1 MDFTESSNARVRTLA
16 YVLEHLGFSKQA
28 FFRDSFIV
36 MQQLSAEDFL
46 DCMQQ
51 LILNTALN
59 STYKLALVMA
69 LTDAALAT
77 ASRPDA
83 QAAQDG
89 LCRIPLKAVAVEFL
103 RIYWP
108 QRLAYPSPVAG
119 VAARPLI
126 QNFTARNGRR
136 QRDRIFTIIDEAL
149 VSAHEVLPNARLAT
163 FDQFSRAAAGPL
175 KTVYGK
181 LMRECVALLK
191 KNPLTYIE
199 PDADFLFALD
209 KNDLVLAVEHV
220 RLLQRFRPIIYELA
234 QSRWVSHVRSIESN
248 SDLLGQTPGDDT
260 LREFLFNPVRGDELS
275 AIRNVLVPIQGLFKD
290 KDKDK
295 TPCFYCGEGVDP
307 SKAQVDHF
315 LPFTRYSHT
324 RIFNFVLACPS
335 CNASK
340 SNWLADANHV
350 EHWVQRNNDL
360 GGELLAAAAG
370 IAPAGCLEVA
380 DMALALYSLAGSH
393 AEPLWTERLRGRH
406 AGAQLSRN
414 ALVVER
420 KVIPLLEQNRS
431 NMSRLAAEAPAALFL

>member
-1 MDFTESSNARVRTLA
+1 MDFTESSNARVRA
-16 YVLEHLGFSKQA
+16 HQSNQA
-28 FFRDSFIV
+28 FPERLFFRDSFIV

-46 DCMQQ
+46 DRMQQ
-51 LILNTALN
+51 LILNTAMN

-83 QAAQDG
+83 QAAQDD
-89 LCRIPLKAVAVEFL
+89 LCRIPLSAVAVEFL

-126 QNFTARNGRR
+126 QNFTTRNGRR

-149 VSAHEVLPNARLAT
+149 VSAHEVLPNARLVT

-175 KTVYGK
+175 KAAYGK

-248 SDLLGQTPGDDT
+248 SDLLGQTPGDDS
-260 LREFLFNPVRGDELS
+260 LREFLFAPVRGETLS
-275 AIRNVLVPIQGLFKD
+275 AIRSALINVQG
-290 KDKDK
+290 
-295 TPCFYCGEGVDP
+295 PAHCFYCRRRLASNET
-307 SKAQVDHF
+307 QVDHF

-324 RIFNFVLACPS
+324 RLFNFVLACPS

-360 GGELLAAAAG
+360 GGELLAAAAS
-370 IAPAGCLEVA
+370 IAPAGGLEVA

-420 KVIPLLEQNRS
+420 KVMPLLEQNRS
-431 NMSRLAAEAPAALFL
+431 NMSRLAAESPAALFV

>member
-1 MDFTESSNARVRTLA
+1 MRACERIRAIRHFQR
-16 YVLEHLGFSKQA
+16 GF

-46 DCMQQ
+46 DRMQQ
-51 LILNTALN
+51 LILNTAMN

-89 LCRIPLKAVAVEFL
+89 LCRIPLEAVAVEFL

-108 QRLAYPSPVAG
+108 QQLDYPSPVPG
-119 VAARPLI
+119 VKPRPLV
-126 QNFTARNGRR
+126 QNFNVRDGLK
-136 QRDRIFTIIDEAL
+136 QRDKVFRYIDEAL
-149 VSAHEVLPNARLAT
+149 AAARKVLPDARLVT

-175 KTVYGK
+175 QKIYGRLVNK
-181 LMRECVALLK
+181 CVDLLERY
-191 KNPLTYIE
+191 PLTHIA
-199 PDADFLFALD
+199 PDAEFLFMRDGDNLLLPAG
-209 KNDLVLAVEHV
+209 HV
-220 RLLQRFRPIIYELA
+220 RLLQRFRLIINELA
-234 QSRWVSHVRSIESN
+234 QSRWVSHLRSIKSN
-248 SDLLGQTPGDDT
+248 SELLGQAPGDDT

-275 AIRNVLVPIQGLFKD
+275 AIRNVLVPIQGLSKG
-290 KDKDK
+290 K
-295 TPCFYCGEGVDP
+295 TCCFYCGEGVDP

-340 SNWLADANHV
+340 SNWLADAHHV
-350 EHWVQRNNDL
+350 ERWMRRNEDR
-360 GGELLAAAAG
+360 GDDLLAAARG

-380 DMALALYSLAGSH
+380 DMALTLYSLADSH
-393 AEPLWTERLRGRH
+393 AEPLWTERGKGKGRA
-406 AGAQLSRN
+406 AGAHLSRK
-414 ALVVER
+414 AHVIEHDI
-420 KVIPLLEQNRS
+420 IPLLEQNRS
-431 NMSRLAAEAPAALFL
+431 NMSRLAAETPAALFV

>member
-1 MDFTESSNARVRTLA
+1 MDFTESSNARVRTRA
-16 YVLEHLGFSKQA
+16 YVLEHSGFSRQA

-46 DCMQQ
+46 DRLQQ
-51 LILNTALN
+51 LILNTAMN
-59 STYKLALVMA
+59 STYKLALIMA

-89 LCRIPLKAVAVEFL
+89 MCRIPLEAVAVEFL

-108 QRLAYPSPVAG
+108 QQLDYPSPVPG
-119 VAARPLI
+119 VKPRPLV
-126 QNFTARNGRR
+126 QNFNFRDGLKRR
-136 QRDRIFTIIDEAL
+136 DKVFTDIDEAL
-149 VSAHEVLPNARLAT
+149 TAARKVLPEARLVT

-175 KTVYGK
+175 KAVCGK

-191 KNPLTYIE
+191 KNPLTYIK

-220 RLLQRFRPIIYELA
+220 RLLQRFRPIINELA
-234 QSRWVSHVRSIESN
+234 QSRWVSHLRSIKSN
-248 SDLLGQTPGDDT
+248 SELLGQAPGDDT

-275 AIRNVLVPIQGLFKD
+275 AIRNVLVPIQGLSKG
-290 KDKDK
+290 K
-295 TPCFYCGEGVDP
+295 TCCFYCGEGVDP
-307 SKAQVDHF
+307 SHAQVDHF

-340 SNWLADANHV
+340 SNWLVDAHHV
-350 EHWVQRNNDL
+350 ERWMRRNEDR
-360 GGELLAAAAG
+360 GDDLLAAARG
-370 IAPAGCLEVA
+370 IAPAGGLEVA
-380 DMALALYSLAGSH
+380 DMALTLYSLAGSH
-393 AEPLWTERLRGRH
+393 AEPLWTERGKGKGRA
-406 AGAQLSRN
+406 AGAHLSRK
-414 ALVVER
+414 AHVIEHDI
-420 KVIPLLEQNRS
+420 IPLLEQNRS
-431 NMSRLAAEAPAALFL
+431 NMSRLAAEAPAAFFV

>member
-1 MDFTESSNARVRTLA
+1 MDFTESSNARVRA
-16 YVLEHLGFSKQA
+16 HQSNQA
-28 FFRDSFIV
+28 FPERLFFRNSFID

-46 DCMQQ
+46 DRMQQ
-51 LILNTALN
+51 LILNTAMN

-108 QRLAYPSPVAG
+108 QQLDYPSPVPG
-119 VAARPLI
+119 VKPRPLV
-126 QNFTARNGRR
+126 QNFNFRDGLKRR
-136 QRDRIFTIIDEAL
+136 DKVFTDIDEAL
-149 VSAHEVLPNARLAT
+149 TAARKVLPDARLVT

-175 KTVYGK
+175 KAVYGK
-181 LMRECVALLK
+181 LIRECVALLK
-191 KNPLTYIE
+191 KNPLTYIK

-234 QSRWVSHVRSIESN
+234 QSRWVSHLRSIESN
-248 SDLLGQTPGDDT
+248 SDLLGQAPGDDS
-260 LREFLFNPVRGDELS
+260 LREFLFAPIRGETLS
-275 AIRNVLVPIQGLFKD
+275 AIRNVLVPIQGLSKG
-290 KDKDK
+290 K
-295 TPCFYCGEGVDP
+295 TCCFYCGEGVDP

-324 RIFNFVLACPS
+324 RLFNFVLACPS

-340 SNWLADANHV
+340 SNWLVDAHHV
-350 EHWVQRNNDL
+350 ERWMRRNEDR
-360 GGELLAAAAG
+360 GDDLLAAARG
-370 IAPAGCLEVA
+370 IAPAGGLEVA
-380 DMALALYSLAGSH
+380 DMALTLYSLAGSH
-393 AEPLWTERLRGRH
+393 AEPLWTERGKGKGRA
-406 AGAQLSRN
+406 AGAHLSRK
-414 ALVVER
+414 AHVIEHDI
-420 KVIPLLEQNRS
+420 IPLLEQNRS
-431 NMSRLAAEAPAALFL
+431 NMSRLAAETPAAFFV

>member
-1 MDFTESSNARVRTLA
+1 MDFTESSNARVRA
-16 YVLEHLGFSKQA
+16 HQSNQA
-28 FFRDSFIV
+28 FPERLFFRDSFIV

-46 DCMQQ
+46 DRMQQ
-51 LILNTALN
+51 LILNTAMN

-108 QRLAYPSPVAG
+108 QRLAYPSPAAG

-149 VSAHEVLPNARLAT
+149 VSAHEVLPNARLVT
-163 FDQFSRAAAGPL
+163 FDQFSRAAACSL
-175 KTVYGK
+175 KAVYGK

-248 SDLLGQTPGDDT
+248 SELLGQAPGDDT

-275 AIRNVLVPIQGLFKD
+275 AIRNVLVPIQGLSKG
-290 KDKDK
+290 K
-295 TPCFYCGEGVDP
+295 TCCFYCGEGVDP

-340 SNWLADANHV
+340 SNWLVDAHHV
-350 EHWVQRNNDL
+350 ERWMRRNEDR
-360 GGELLAAAAG
+360 GDDLLAAARG
-370 IAPAGCLEVA
+370 IAPAGGLEVA
-380 DMALALYSLAGSH
+380 DMALTLYSLAGSH
-393 AEPLWTERLRGRH
+393 AEPLWTERGKGKGRA
-406 AGAQLSRN
+406 AGAHLSRK
-414 ALVVER
+414 AHVIEHDI
-420 KVIPLLEQNRS
+420 IPLLEQNRS
-431 NMSRLAAEAPAALFL
+431 NMSRLAAETPAAFFV

>member
-1 MDFTESSNARVRTLA
+1 MDFTESSNARVRTRA
-16 YVLEHLGFSKQA
+16 YVLEHSGFSRQA

-46 DCMQQ
+46 DRLQQ
-51 LILNTALN
+51 LILNTAMN
-59 STYKLALVMA
+59 STYKLALIMA

-89 LCRIPLKAVAVEFL
+89 MCRIPLEAVAVEFL

-108 QRLAYPSPVAG
+108 QRLAYPSPAAG

-149 VSAHEVLPNARLAT
+149 VSAHEVLPNARLVT

-175 KTVYGK
+175 QKIYDRLVNK
-181 LMRECVALLK
+181 SVELLK
-191 KNPLTYIE
+191 RNPLTYIA
-199 PDADFLFALD
+199 PDAEFLFMQDGDNLLLPAG
-209 KNDLVLAVEHV
+209 HV
-220 RLLQRFRPIIYELA
+220 RLLQRFRPIINELA
-234 QSRWVSHVRSIESN
+234 QSRWVSHLRSIKSN
-248 SDLLGQTPGDDT
+248 SELLGQAPGDDT

-275 AIRNVLVPIQGLFKD
+275 AIRNVLVPIQGLSKG
-290 KDKDK
+290 K
-295 TPCFYCGEGVDP
+295 TCCFYCGEGVDP
-307 SKAQVDHF
+307 SHAQVDHF

-340 SNWLADANHV
+340 SNWLVDAHHV
-350 EHWVQRNNDL
+350 ERWMRRNEDR
-360 GGELLAAAAG
+360 GDDLLAAARG
-370 IAPAGCLEVA
+370 IAPAGGLEVA
-380 DMALALYSLAGSH
+380 DMALTLYSLAGSH
-393 AEPLWTERLRGRH
+393 AEPLWTERGKGKGRA
-406 AGAQLSRN
+406 AGAHLSRK
-414 ALVVER
+414 AHVIEHDI
-420 KVIPLLEQNRS
+420 IPLLEQNRS
-431 NMSRLAAEAPAALFL
+431 NMSRLAAEAPAAFFV

>member
-1 MDFTESSNARVRTLA
+1 MDFTESSNARVRA
-16 YVLEHLGFSKQA
+16 HQSNQA
-28 FFRDSFIV
+28 FPERLFFRDSFID

-46 DCMQQ
+46 DRMQQ
-51 LILNTALN
+51 LILNTAMN

-89 LCRIPLKAVAVEFL
+89 LCRIPLEAVAVEFL

-108 QRLAYPSPVAG
+108 QQLDYPSPVPG
-119 VAARPLI
+119 VKPRPLV
-126 QNFTARNGRR
+126 QNFNFRDGLKRR
-136 QRDRIFTIIDEAL
+136 DKVFTDIDEAL
-149 VSAHEVLPNARLAT
+149 TAARKVLPEARLVT

-175 KTVYGK
+175 KAVYGK

-191 KNPLTYIE
+191 KNPLTYIK

-220 RLLQRFRPIIYELA
+220 RLLQRFRPIINELA
-234 QSRWVSHVRSIESN
+234 QSRWVLHLRSIKSN
-248 SDLLGQTPGDDT
+248 SELLGQAPGDDT

-275 AIRNVLVPIQGLFKD
+275 AIRNVLVPIQGLSKG
-290 KDKDK
+290 K
-295 TPCFYCGEGVDP
+295 TCCFYCGEDVDP
-307 SKAQVDHF
+307 SHAQVDHF

-340 SNWLADANHV
+340 SNWLVDAHHV
-350 EHWVQRNNDL
+350 ERWMRRNEDR
-360 GGELLAAAAG
+360 GDDLLAAARG
-370 IAPAGCLEVA
+370 IAPAGGLEVA
-380 DMALALYSLAGSH
+380 DMALTLYSLAGSH
-393 AEPLWTERLRGRH
+393 AEPLWTERGKGKGRA
-406 AGAQLSRN
+406 AGAHLSRK
-414 ALVVER
+414 AHVIEHDI
-420 KVIPLLEQNRS
+420 IPLLEQNRS
-431 NMSRLAAEAPAALFL
+431 NMSRLAAEAPAAFFV

>member
-1 MDFTESSNARVRTLA
+1 
-16 YVLEHLGFSKQA
+16 
-28 FFRDSFIV
+28 

-46 DCMQQ
+46 DRIQQ
-51 LILNTALN
+51 LILNTAMN

-108 QRLAYPSPVAG
+108 QRLAYPSPAAG

-149 VSAHEVLPNARLAT
+149 VSAHEVLPNARLVT
-163 FDQFSRAAAGPL
+163 FDQFSRAAACSL
-175 KTVYGK
+175 KAVYGK

-248 SDLLGQTPGDDT
+248 SELLGQAPGDDT

-275 AIRNVLVPIQGLFKD
+275 AIRNVLVPIQGLSKG
-290 KDKDK
+290 K
-295 TPCFYCGEGVDP
+295 TCCFYCGEGVDP
-307 SKAQVDHF
+307 GKAQVDHF

-340 SNWLADANHV
+340 SNWLVDAHHV
-350 EHWVQRNNDL
+350 ERWMRRNEDR
-360 GGELLAAAAG
+360 GDDLLAAARG
-370 IAPAGCLEVA
+370 IAPAGGLEVA
-380 DMALALYSLAGSH
+380 DMALTLYSLAGSH
-393 AEPLWTERLRGRH
+393 AEPLWTERGKGKGRA
-406 AGAQLSRN
+406 AGAHLSRK
-414 ALVVER
+414 AHVIEHDI
-420 KVIPLLEQNRS
+420 IPLLEQNRS
-431 NMSRLAAEAPAALFL
+431 NMSRLAAETPAAFFV